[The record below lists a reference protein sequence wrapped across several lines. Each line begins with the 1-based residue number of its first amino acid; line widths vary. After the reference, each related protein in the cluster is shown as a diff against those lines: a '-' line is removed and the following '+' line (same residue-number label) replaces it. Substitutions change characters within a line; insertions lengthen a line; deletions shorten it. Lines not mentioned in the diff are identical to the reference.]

1 MEAMGDALR
10 LDTVGLP
17 MPVHARGASRAIW
30 GRMVWTKVRVRAA
43 MLQYAYAS
51 ITISYIMLYGT
62 HNSQSAVR
70 VRCSGARRFRV
81 TVSREVIHFD

>member
-1 MEAMGDALR
+1 MGARVEAMGDALR

-43 MLQYAYAS
+43 MLQYAYAA
-51 ITISYIMLYGT
+51 ISYMVPTT
-62 HNSQSAVR
+62 HR
-70 VRCSGARRFRV
+70 VRLGFAAVELGA
-81 TVSREVIHFD
+81 SA